1 MNRTR
6 NYEKRPSINVD
17 GATATRSWD
26 AIVSELSNAIN
37 QRPGVIVVD
46 CYPGVNVREV
56 RSALARIDSS
66 LTSFDPSVAL
76 RSPDDM
82 EHMVERFLTSDR
94 VFGYMA
100 PFVMSEFFDAGRL
113 ASLREQIRE
122 SMLRGPVAIVG
133 VGAAMVAPGDV
144 LVIADMPRRELQLR
158 YRRGA
163 PNWTIENPGEDFLR
177 KYKRG
182 YFVEWRTA
190 DRHKLS
196 LLDRADFFLDTTFPM
211 DPRLVTGAAYRSA
224 LKGVTG
230 GPFRVVPF
238 FDPGVWGGQWMRRQF
253 DLPNEPANFA
263 WGFDCVPE
271 ENSIL
276 FNFGGI
282 EFEAPSINL
291 VLRHPKPLLGE
302 RVYSRFG
309 AEFPIRFDFL
319 DTSEGGNLSLQ
330 VHPTTDY
337 IRHSFGMSYT
347 QDESYYILAASPQAT
362 VYLGMKNGASV
373 DQLFDQIEHAQRGGP
388 APNIEHFVNK
398 WAAKKHDHISIPAG
412 TIHCAGAGC
421 VVLEISATPYIFTF
435 KLWDWGRTGLDGL
448 PRPVHLDHGRRV
460 LEANHDADWAERTV
474 LTLRQD
480 VAVGEGWREERTGL
494 HEVQFIET
502 RRHWFSEPV
511 LHDTHGSVNVVN
523 LVEGDWATIESPTQG
538 FPPFHMNYAETVI
551 IPAVVGAYRIVPSS
565 RSQHATIRA
574 SVRI

>member
-1 MNRTR
+1 VSRTR
-6 NYEKRPSINVD
+6 NYEKRPLINVD
-17 GATATRSWD
+17 GATAIRSWD
-26 AIVSELSNAIN
+26 AIVSELSNATN
-37 QRPGVIVVD
+37 QHPGVIVVD
-46 CYPGVNVREV
+46 CYPGVDVGEV
-56 RSALARIDSS
+56 KSALARIDSS

-82 EHMVERFLTSDR
+82 ENMVKRFLTSDR

-113 ASLREQIRE
+113 AALREQIRE
-122 SMLRGPVAIVG
+122 SALRGPVAIIG
-133 VGAAMVAPGDV
+133 VGAAMIVPGDV
-144 LVIADMPRRELQLR
+144 LVIADMPRWELQLR

-163 PNWTIENPGEDFLR
+163 PNWTIDNPGEDFLR

-182 YFVEWRTA
+182 YF
-190 DRHKLS
+190 
-196 LLDRADFFLDTTFPM
+196 FLDTTIAM
-211 DPRLVTGAAYRSA
+211 DPKLVTGAAYRSA
-224 LKGVTG
+224 LAGVTD

-253 DLPNEPANFA
+253 DLPKEPPNFA

-282 EFEAPSINL
+282 EFESPSINL
-291 VLRHPKPLLGE
+291 VLRHPKPLLGD

-319 DTSEGGNLSLQ
+319 DTCEGGNLSLQ

-337 IRHSFGMSYT
+337 IRQTFGMSYT
-347 QDESYYILAASPQAT
+347 QDESYYILAASHQAA

-373 DQLFDQIEHAQRGGP
+373 DQLIDQIEHAQRGGP
-388 APNIEHFVNK
+388 SPDIERFVNRR
-398 WAAKKHDHISIPAG
+398 AVKKHDHISIPAG

-460 LEANHDADWAERTV
+460 LEASHDADWVERTV
-474 LTLRQD
+474 LTLQQD
-480 VAVGEGWREERTGL
+480 VAAGEGWREERTGL

-538 FPPFHMNYAETVI
+538 FPPFHMNFAETVI
-551 IPAVVGAYRIVPSS
+551 IPAVVGAYRIVPSN